1 MTAKLDPSPLAP
13 IDRRSTAAL
22 VADSIRTSIV
32 AGEFPPGTQLT
43 ETWLAGQLQVSR
55 GPIREAFQR
64 LIQEGI
70 VEAEPHRGV
79 FVVALDADAAAD
91 VYTARRA
98 IEREAARELVRRGD
112 AEVIRALDA
121 LVKTMAQAAKAGSWA
136 AIAGIDLE
144 FHETLVRS
152 SGSERLSRMYAT
164 LLVETRLCLA
174 ALGATSPDPRQVVAE
189 HRSLVKALR
198 SGDEAE
204 VLSQIDRHLERS
216 SGPLTSC

>member
-1 MTAKLDPSPLAP
+1 MPTTVDSSPLSP
-13 IDRRSTAAL
+13 IGRQSTAAL
-22 VADSIRTSIV
+22 VADSIRASIV
-32 AGEFPPGTQLT
+32 AGEFPSGTQLT
-43 ETWLAGQLQVSR
+43 ETWLSEQLEVSR

-70 VEAEPHRGV
+70 VVAEPHRGV

-112 AEVIRALDA
+112 AAVVRTLDA
-121 LVKTMAQAAKAGSWA
+121 LVKTMARAATKGSWA
-136 AIAGIDLE
+136 AIAGTDLE
-144 FHETLVRS
+144 FHETLVRA
-152 SGSERLSRMYAT
+152 SGSDRLSRMYAT

-174 ALGATSPDPRQVVAE
+174 ALGATDPDPKQVVAE
-189 HRSLVKALR
+189 HRALVKALR

-204 VLSQIDRHLERS
+204 VLDQIDRHLERS
-216 SGPLTSC
+216 SPSSER